1 MTKRFIWGLLG
12 LLSLAMFAVALV
24 PGLHVYLPETVSA
37 LLIGKGLSLAAF
49 PNVSDIVAT
58 TIEKRSKKIQDNVT
72 LNNGLLAYI
81 KDKGNVREISGG
93 TVIFEEL
100 SFQENG
106 NAGWYSGYDLLPV
119 AAQDVLSAAQFDI
132 KQAAVPVTISGL
144 DELKNDGPEQMI
156 DLMSGRLDVA
166 ESTMMNL
173 IAAGMYSDGTGAG
186 GKQLVGLDLA
196 VPVTPTTGTYGGID
210 RAVWQFWRSKST
222 TIASVTAATVQP
234 AMNAMWASLI
244 RGMDRPNLLLMDTLW
259 WTQYLA
265 SLQALQR
272 FTQAETG
279 RLGFPTIKFMDAD
292 CVLDGGI
299 GGFAAART
307 CFFLNTK
314 FLFYR
319 PHRRRNMVPLSPNR
333 RYAVNQDAEVQILA
347 FAGNMTS
354 SGAQYQGRLIATA

>member
-1 MTKRFIWGLLG
+1 M
-12 LLSLAMFAVALV
+12 
-24 PGLHVYLPETVSA
+24 
-37 LLIGKGLSLAAF
+37 AF

-72 LNNGLLAYI
+72 KNNGLLAYI
-81 KDKGNVREISGG
+81 QDKGNVREISGG
-93 TVIFEEL
+93 SVIFEEL
-100 SFQENG
+100 SFAENA

-119 AAQDVLSAAQFDI
+119 AAQDVLSSAQYDI

-156 DLMSGRLDVA
+156 DLMSGRLNVA

-196 VPVTPTTGTYGGID
+196 VPVVPTTGTYGGID
-210 RAVWQFWRSKST
+210 RAVWTFWRSKST

-244 RGMDRPNLLLMDTLW
+244 RGMDRPNLLLMDSLW

-279 RLGFPTIKFMDAD
+279 KLGFPTIKFMDAD

-299 GGFAAART
+299 GGFAAQRT
-307 CFFLNTK
+307 CYFLNTK

-347 FAGNMTS
+347 FAGNMTC
-354 SGAQYQGRLIATA
+354 SGAQYQGRLIASA